1 MSVVHENANARRIER
16 TRLLSRGFR
25 LWRHLCMFG
34 VLAVAGI
41 TVGYWLARE
50 SRIVDLWIVPF
61 FLLSQNV
68 AEYLI
73 HRLLMHRP
81 SFLRALYQGHM
92 GHHRAFQYDAM
103 EIAAWSE
110 MGLVMMPWFSIALLF
125 VGMAP
130 IVWVTAR
137 TVGPGPAGLLLV
149 TSTFSFVFY
158 EMLHALYHFPSP
170 VLGRLGLAHSRTFA
184 FLSRHHRHHHRLER
198 MRWVNFNISVPL
210 SDLMFGTRE
219 TEAAW
224 QAARERRVS
233 GSPGMS
239 ERGASSPHDAGP
251 DKDDEAP
258 PLRVRK

>member
-1 MSVVHENANARRIER
+1 
-16 TRLLSRGFR
+16 
-25 LWRHLCMFG
+25 
-34 VLAVAGI
+34 
-41 TVGYWLARE
+41 
-50 SRIVDLWIVPF
+50 
-61 FLLSQNV
+61 
-68 AEYLI
+68 
-73 HRLLMHRP
+73 
-81 SFLRALYQGHM
+81 
-92 GHHRAFQYDAM
+92 
-103 EIAAWSE
+103 
-110 MGLVMMPWFSIALLF
+110 
-125 VGMAP
+125 
-130 IVWVTAR
+130 
-137 TVGPGPAGLLLV
+137 
-149 TSTFSFVFY
+149 
-158 EMLHALYHFPSP
+158 MLHALYHFPLP

-233 GSPGMS
+233 APASPGTS